1 MRKILVTFIAFTLT
15 LISAP
20 VTNASGVSWTSR
32 TTPLPVKEWN
42 DIVYGNGQFIAV
54 GNAGALMTS
63 PDGVTWTSRTA
74 AASNNWTSVV
84 FANNTFVAVSST
96 GTNNRVMTSSNGIT
110 WTLQVSAAN
119 DNWVSVAYGNGKFVA
134 IGATGSTM
142 TSLDGI
148 TWTLGRDADV
158 LTGDWKAITFGNE
171 TFVAVGDAGLVMTSA
186 DGVTWNV
193 RPHDLV
199 ITSSIW
205 LTNITFG
212 NDRFMATGRAQN
224 VLSSLDNG
232 LNWSSRNTGVN
243 ALLYGI
249 AYGSGL
255 FVAVGENASFFA
267 GESGRVT
274 TSPTGDTWTADS
286 TPIANYANYGW
297 RSVAYANGLFVAVGQ
312 EGFKRTGGQLSG
324 LDPQPTYP
332 GNDLVMTSGTFLAP
346 PAFTISSASESK
358 TVNTAIAGYTIS
370 STGGTVASYS
380 ISPAAP
386 AGTTFNTTTGILS
399 GTPTSVAPATAYT
412 ITATNTSGT
421 STQVFTLTVTLAPPA
436 FTISSASESKT
447 VNTAIAGYTISSTGG
462 TVASY
467 SISPAAPAGT
477 TFNTTT
483 GILSGTPT
491 SVAPA
496 TAYTITATNTSG
508 TSTQVFTLTVTVIPV
523 VINDSAA
530 AAKQQRELTEILSI
544 IPSLGALALSLG
556 ETTKILTLQK
566 CVKKKQI
573 RYVKKGAKCPKGFV
587 RKR

>member
-20 VTNASGVSWTSR
+20 VTNASGISWTSR

-96 GTNNRVMTSSNGIT
+96 GTNNRVMTSSNGIA
-110 WTLQVSAAN
+110 WTSQVSAAN
-119 DNWVSVAYGNGKFVA
+119 NNWESVAYGNEKFVA
-134 IGATGSTM
+134 IGANGSTM
-142 TSLDGI
+142 TSSDGI
-148 TWTLGRDADV
+148 TWALGRAADS
-158 LTGDWKAITFGNE
+158 LTWTAITYGKGI
-171 TFVAVGDAGLVMTSA
+171 FVAVGAAALVMTST
-186 DGVTWNV
+186 DGVSWTAGT
-193 RPHDLV
+193 R
-199 ITSSIW
+199 SSQKLLSIA
-205 LTNITFG
+205 FG
-212 NDRFMATGRAQN
+212 NDRFIASGDN
-224 VLSSLDNG
+224 SNLFSSLDGLTWSNAISTGAGAAFFHGITYGNG
-232 LNWSSRNTGVN
+232 VFVVVGRNPSS
-243 ALLYGI
+243 Y
-249 AYGSGL
+249 
-255 FVAVGENASFFA
+255 A
-267 GESGRVT
+267 GEAGKVV
-274 TSPTGDTWTADS
+274 TSPDGVSWTANV
-286 TPIANYANYGW
+286 TPIANYANYEW
-297 RSVAYANGLFVAVGQ
+297 RSVAYANGLFVAVGW
-312 EGFKRTGGQLSG
+312 EGYKRSTALE
-324 LDPQPTYP
+324 LAAVDPNPRPTYP

-370 STGGTVASYS
+370 STGGTIASYS

-412 ITATNTSGT
+412 ITATNAAGPA
-421 STQVFTLTVTLAPPA
+421 TQTFTLTVTAAIVADNSAALAA
-436 FTISSASESKT
+436 TEA
-447 VNTAIAGYTISSTGG
+447 AR
-462 TVASY
+462 VA
-467 SISPAAPAGT
+467 AAAE
-477 TFNTTT
+477 
-483 GILSGTPT
+483 
-491 SVAPA
+491 AARQAA
-496 TAYTITATNTSG
+496 T
-508 TSTQVFTLTVTVIPV
+508 
-523 VINDSAA
+523 AA